1 MPATIK
7 SHLRTLSE
15 EKVMSTS
22 NFFEIIFPEKKTRIA
37 AEQFSQLLAKNNGI
51 ATKNLVSEFA
61 NSLHNGIILDNG
73 NFYKYS
79 RRNLYMTVIRTLLD
93 MGFIQRNVPIW
104 DISRKKTLYV
114 YSRNLL
120 DIPNKPPSVGFWKI
134 AYYICRKWNNIFIN

>member
-1 MPATIK
+1 MPATIR

-15 EKVMSTS
+15 EKVMSTG

-37 AEQFSQLLAKNNGI
+37 AECFSQLLAKNNGI
-51 ATKNLVSEFA
+51 ATKNSVSEFA
-61 NSLHNGIILDNG
+61 NSLHNGITLDNG
-73 NFYKYS
+73 IFYKYS
-79 RRNLYMTVIRTLLD
+79 RRNFYMTVIRTLLD

-120 DIPNKPPSVGFWKI
+120 DIPNKPPSIGFWKI
-134 AYYICRKWNNIFIN
+134 AYYICRKWNDISIN

>member
-1 MPATIK
+1 MATQIE
-7 SHLRTLSE
+7 SHVVVDTTNVLNL
-15 EKVMSTS
+15 
-22 NFFEIIFPEKKTRIA
+22 
-37 AEQFSQLLAKNNGI
+37 
-51 ATKNLVSEFA
+51 KNLVSEFA

>member
-1 MPATIK
+1 MPATIR

-15 EKVMSTS
+15 EKVMSTG

-37 AEQFSQLLAKNNGI
+37 AECFSQLLTKNNGI
-51 ATKNLVSEFA
+51 ATKNSVSEFA
-61 NSLHNGIILDNG
+61 NSLHNGITLDNG
-73 NFYKYS
+73 TFYKYS
-79 RRNLYMTVIRTLLD
+79 RRNFYMTVIRTLLD

-120 DIPNKPPSVGFWKI
+120 DIPNKPPSIGFWKI
-134 AYYICRKWNNIFIN
+134 AYYICRKWNDIFIN

>member
-7 SHLRTLSE
+7 SRLRTLSE
-15 EKVMSTS
+15 EKVMSTG

-37 AEQFSQLLAKNNGI
+37 AEQFSQLLAKNSGI

>member
-37 AEQFSQLLAKNNGI
+37 AEQFSQSLAKNSGI

>member
-37 AEQFSQLLAKNNGI
+37 AEQFSQLLAKNSGI

>member
-37 AEQFSQLLAKNNGI
+37 AEQFSQLLAKNSGI

-134 AYYICRKWNNIFIN
+134 AYYICGKWNNIFIN

>member
-7 SHLRTLSE
+7 SRLRTLSE
-15 EKVMSTS
+15 EKVMSTG

-37 AEQFSQLLAKNNGI
+37 AEQFSQLLVKNNGI
-51 ATKNLVSEFA
+51 ATKNSVSEFA
-61 NSLHNGIILDNG
+61 NSLQNGIILDNG
-73 NFYKYS
+73 NHYKYS
-79 RRNLYMTVIRTLLD
+79 RRNFYMTVIRTLVD

-104 DISRKKTLYV
+104 DISKKKTLYV

-134 AYYICRKWNNIFIN
+134 SYYICRKWNDIFIK

>member
-15 EKVMSTS
+15 EKVMSTGI
-22 NFFEIIFPEKKTRIA
+22 FFEIIFPEKKTRIA
-37 AEQFSQLLAKNNGI
+37 AECFSQLLAKNNGI
-51 ATKNLVSEFA
+51 ATKNSVSEFA
-61 NSLHNGIILDNG
+61 NSLHHGITLDNG
-73 NFYKYS
+73 TFYKYS
-79 RRNLYMTVIRTLLD
+79 RRNFYMTVIRTLLD

-134 AYYICRKWNNIFIN
+134 AYYICRKWNDIFIN